1 MSTEKE
7 AKRDQTWE
15 CTIQGE
21 KKHGAYGTRDILII
35 YQDENLQREDI
46 VRRVPSELTNNDQ
59 RQLQWLNLPPD
70 QWKDDA
76 SIMAARY
83 NMDPDYDITEVIRSK
98 PGELLTAKYARKQIE
113 ILMNNTQKGGSK
125 P

>member
-7 AKRDQTWE
+7 TIRDQTWE
-15 CTIQGE
+15 CTLQGE

-35 YQDENLQREDI
+35 YQDENLQKEDI
-46 VRRVPSELTNNDQ
+46 VHRIPSELTNNDQ

-70 QWKDDA
+70 QWEDDA

-83 NMDPDYDITEVIRSK
+83 NMDPDYDIKEVIRSR
-98 PGELLTAKYARKQIE
+98 PGELLTAKYAKKQIE
-113 ILMNNTQKGGSK
+113 ILMNNTQKGGGK

>member
-7 AKRDQTWE
+7 AMRDQIWE
-15 CTIQGE
+15 CTLQGE
-21 KKHGAYGTRDILII
+21 KKHGAYGNRDILII
-35 YQDENLQREDI
+35 YQDENLQREDVVHRI
-46 VRRVPSELTNNDQ
+46 PSELTNNDQ

-70 QWKDDA
+70 QWEDDA

-83 NMDPDYDITEVIRSK
+83 NMDPDYDITEVIRSRS
-98 PGELLTAKYARKQIE
+98 GELLTANYVRKQIE
-113 ILMNNTQKGGSK
+113 ILMNNTQKRGGR